1 MAKTTNNKQ
10 LAKSLR
16 SRGIRKK
23 VADDIARAL
32 GRGPKPKSSR
42 RSISDLT
49 SAVSEINDRLRGGP
63 EKRSAGGKQA
73 ARTRK
78 RKAEKRSE
86 AAKRGARKRSRA

>member
-1 MAKTTNNKQ
+1 MARENKQ

-23 VADDIARAL
+23 IANDIARAL
-32 GRGPKPKSSR
+32 GGDSKPKGNR
-42 RSISDLT
+42 KSISDLT
-49 SAVSEINDRLRGGP
+49 SAVAEINDRLRSGP
-63 EKRSAGGKQA
+63 EQRSAASKKG

-78 RKAEKRSE
+78 RKAERRSE